1 MSVRQIVR
9 WLAQLQELNPFSEM
23 ALLSRLH
30 WYTVEYGLIGT
41 LENPKIYGAGLL
53 SSIGESVSCMQP
65 NVKKLW
71 YNLDTVNYR
80 YDITKTQPQLFVT
93 PNFENLIEVLEAF
106 ADTMSFRKGGAEG
119 ILKAIECKKAC
130 TAVYSSGLQVT
141 GVFTTLGLNDHDELE
156 FIKTSGPS
164 ALSFENKQLE
174 KHGKDVHQDGFSS
187 PVGKLKNINKP
198 LEDFSNQEL
207 QKINIE
213 IGKNTLIE
221 FESGIILKG
230 EVTNIIRKKEKIIL
244 ISWQNCT
251 VKTAEDEILFD
262 PSWGV
267 YDMAVGE
274 KVISVFCGAADKD
287 AFEEIAYISKTVT
300 KQSSYSKKTLNL
312 HQKYQQVRA
321 IRNSLIS
328 DFDADNLFL
337 ELKTNYQDDWLC
349 SLELLEVLHHLK
361 INEQLRI
368 EINNYLESK
377 AFANP
382 ELKKLITDGLKLIAN
397 PVHQL
402 ILE

>member
-1 MSVRQIVR
+1 M
-9 WLAQLQELNPFSEM
+9 
-23 ALLSRLH
+23 
-30 WYTVEYGLIGT
+30 
-41 LENPKIYGAGLL
+41 
-53 SSIGESVSCMQP
+53 
-65 NVKKLW
+65 
-71 YNLDTVNYR
+71 
-80 YDITKTQPQLFVT
+80 
-93 PNFENLIEVLEAF
+93 
-106 ADTMSFRKGGAEG
+106 
-119 ILKAIECKKAC
+119 
-130 TAVYSSGLQVT
+130 
-141 GVFTTLGLNDHDELE
+141 
-156 FIKTSGPS
+156 
-164 ALSFENKQLE
+164 
-174 KHGKDVHQDGFSS
+174 
-187 PVGKLKNINKP
+187 
-198 LEDFSNQEL
+198 
-207 QKINIE
+207 
-213 IGKNTLIE
+213 
-221 FESGIILKG
+221 
-230 EVTNIIRKKEKIIL
+230 

-349 SLELLEVLHHLK
+349 SLELLEVLHHLN
-361 INEQLRI
+361 INEPLRV